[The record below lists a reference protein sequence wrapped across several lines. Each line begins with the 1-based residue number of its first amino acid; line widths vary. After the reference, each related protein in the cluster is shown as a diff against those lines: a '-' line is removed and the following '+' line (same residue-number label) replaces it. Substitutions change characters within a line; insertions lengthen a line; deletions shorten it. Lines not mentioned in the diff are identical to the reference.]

1 MQGGVAALLSVLVET
16 MLPIVALTVIGAAFE
31 WWIGLDVEPLNTVIL
46 YALLPAL
53 VFHSLVTSTLAG
65 GTTLRLVG
73 GVWAFTAIMLVVAW
87 GVGRATGATGETLSA
102 LVLAS
107 AIPNVGN
114 FGIPVSTFAFGPVGR
129 TTAVVF
135 VAAQNVLTLTVGVY
149 IAARGAGTVATSALR
164 RIVEFPLVYAIVL
177 AVVVRA
183 TVDPAGGNL
192 MRTIELTGNASIP
205 LFLIVLGASLVQADI
220 GATLRSVTPA
230 VTLKLV
236 VAPVVGVGIALG
248 LGIERPAVLRTFVL
262 EAAAPVA
269 ITPLSLAIEF
279 TADGTGPA
287 YLSTAI
293 LVTAILGIPLAAGL
307 ILVLQS
313 GVLPAAL

>member
-1 MQGGVAALLSVLVET
+1 VDVANLLSVLVET
-16 MLPIVALTVIGAAFE
+16 MLPIVALTAIGAAFE
-31 WWIGLDVEPLNTVIL
+31 WWVGLDVDSLNTVVL
-46 YALLPAL
+46 YLLLPAL

-73 GVWAFTAIMLVVAW
+73 GVWAFTAVMLVLAW
-87 GVGRATGATGETLSA
+87 GVGRATGASGETLSA

-149 IAARGAGTVATSALR
+149 IAARGAGTVARGALR
-164 RIVEFPLVYAIVL
+164 RIAEFPLVYAIVL
-177 AVVVRA
+177 ALVVRA
-183 TVDPAGGNL
+183 TVGDPGGGNL

-205 LFLIVLGASLVQADI
+205 LFLIVLGASLVQTDI

-230 VTLKLV
+230 VALKLG
-236 VAPVVGVGIALG
+236 VAPVVGVLVALG
-248 LGIERPAVLRTFVL
+248 LGVERPAVLRTFVL
-262 EAAAPVA
+262 ESAAPVA
-269 ITPLSLAIEF
+269 IMPLSLAIEF
-279 TADGTGPA
+279 TEDGSGPA

-293 LVTAILGIPLAAGL
+293 LVSAILGIPLAAGL
-307 ILVLQS
+307 ILLLQS
-313 GVLPAAL
+313 GVLPSAL

>member
-1 MQGGVAALLSVLVET
+1 VLVET
-16 MLPIVALTVIGAAFE
+16 MLPIVALTAIGAAFE
-31 WWIGLDVEPLNTVIL
+31 RWVGLDVESLNTVVL
-46 YALLPAL
+46 YLLLPAL
-53 VFHSLVTSTLAG
+53 VFHSLLTSTLAG

-73 GVWAFTAIMLVVAW
+73 GVWAFTAIMLVLAW
-87 GVGRATGATGETLSA
+87 GVGRLVGASGETLSA

-149 IAARGAGTVATSALR
+149 IAARGAGTVARGALR

-177 AVVVRA
+177 AILVRA
-183 TVDPAGGNL
+183 TVGDPGGGNI

-205 LFLIVLGASLVQADI
+205 LFLIVLGASLVQTDI

-230 VTLKLV
+230 VGLKLG
-236 VAPVVGVGIALG
+236 VAPVIGVLLALALG
-248 LGIERPAVLRTFVL
+248 VDRPAVLRTFVL
-262 EAAAPVA
+262 ESAAPVA
-269 ITPLSLAIEF
+269 IMPLSLAIEF
-279 TADGTGPA
+279 TDDGTGPA

-293 LVTAILGIPLAAGL
+293 LVSAILGIPLAAGL
-307 ILVLQS
+307 ILLLQS
-313 GVLPAAL
+313 GVLPSAL